1 MTKLGSGNL
10 TLATSNSYT
19 GTTSVGGGTLLLSGS
34 IASTSVQVNAATA
47 TLFVSATGTL
57 PATANL
63 NISAG
68 QAIIAPATGAGIRPR
83 TLSSVAV
90 SGTGSVLLQSPVTY
104 SQRTVLSVGPLTIT
118 GGKLDVA
125 NNDLILTSTPLSSVQ
140 GYLATGF
147 GNGSWNGNG
156 LTSSIA
162 QAIAGNAGITQKTAI
177 GYATAA
183 SVNLTSFDG
192 LGG

>member
-1 MTKLGSGNL
+1 ML
-10 TLATSNSYT
+10 
-19 GTTSVGGGTLLLSGS
+19 
-34 IASTSVQVNAATA
+34 
-47 TLFVSATGTL
+47 
-57 PATANL
+57 
-63 NISAG
+63 
-68 QAIIAPATGAGIRPR
+68 
-83 TLSSVAV
+83 
-90 SGTGSVLLQSPVTY
+90 
-104 SQRTVLSVGPLTIT
+104 
-118 GGKLDVA
+118 A

-192 LGG
+192 LAVNPTDVLVRYTYGGDANLDGTVNALDFNALATNFGQAGHALLVQGDFNYDGHVNSSDFVLLSKNFGVTLPATDLSLGTAVPEPSFGALCFAASMLTQRWWRRRQSLP